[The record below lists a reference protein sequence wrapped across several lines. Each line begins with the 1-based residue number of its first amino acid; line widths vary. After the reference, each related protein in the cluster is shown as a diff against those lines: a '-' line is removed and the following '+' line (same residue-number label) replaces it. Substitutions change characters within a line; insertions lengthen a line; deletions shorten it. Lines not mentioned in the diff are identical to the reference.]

1 MLEKKLVIEQ
11 GLWAHFPEED
21 VPIKHG
27 FSTFLAGN
35 MSMRFGL
42 KSIVVDNRENF
53 FRLVGW
59 SSEDVIFIIPEHR
72 DRIFFIE
79 KDPQIRCLEC
89 DGIISMVPGIGIAL
103 MVGDCLPVIL
113 YGELNEKRFVGLIH
127 AGRKGTNLKI
137 TEKAI
142 EGLIRRGADPTDIKV
157 AIGPGIHACCYVFH
171 KVKRVDL
178 VKTNIQ
184 QALDQQIPIGNIIAA
199 EECTCC
205 AQSSE
210 GEPLFFSHC
219 RAKRRKEEEGR
230 FIAFVS
236 L

>member
-1 MLEKKLVIEQ
+1 LLEKKLVIEQ

-79 KDPQIRCLEC
+79 KLLVQEFMHVVMCFTK
-89 DGIISMVPGIGIAL
+89 S
-103 MVGDCLPVIL
+103 
-113 YGELNEKRFVGLIH
+113 
-127 AGRKGTNLKI
+127 KG
-137 TEKAI
+137 
-142 EGLIRRGADPTDIKV
+142 
-157 AIGPGIHACCYVFH
+157 
-171 KVKRVDL
+171 
-178 VKTNIQ
+178 
-184 QALDQQIPIGNIIAA
+184 
-199 EECTCC
+199 
-205 AQSSE
+205 
-210 GEPLFFSHC
+210 
-219 RAKRRKEEEGR
+219 
-230 FIAFVS
+230 
-236 L
+236 